1 MHPMPHVNMRP
12 GPMAAAARG
21 VSHDYDTKL
30 AAHSSWRK
38 LMPLAPRRL
47 PELCRPLGLELAREV
62 GRSVPSGWLEC
73 EGAMCLTSTSK
84 VTQEHGPY
92 IVRCRSCLPP
102 VSPDGAGGL
111 GDVPNDQSIDRTQG
125 YKPRPYYGTVLG

>member
-62 GRSVPSGWLEC
+62 GRSVPSGWPEC
-73 EGAMCLTSTSK
+73 ESAMCLTSTSK
-84 VTQEHGPY
+84 VTQEHVPY

-111 GDVPNDQSIDRTQG
+111 GDVPNDKSIDRTQG
-125 YKPRPYYGTVLG
+125 